1 MAKPT
6 DDLTNKTTVP
16 AGTRFPKMLTLD
28 QVQEILNVGK
38 PMVYTLV
45 KSGELRAAQFSGRG
59 IWRVREDDLAAY
71 IDAAYEKTA
80 ERIATGQFSAAEDSE
95 D

>member
-6 DDLTNKTTVP
+6 DDLTRKTTV
-16 AGTRFPKMLTLD
+16 GSTFPKMLTLD

-59 IWRVREDDLAAY
+59 YLAQSHGAHV
-71 IDAAYEKTA
+71 KFL
-80 ERIATGQFSAAEDSE
+80 RQFRS
-95 D
+95 